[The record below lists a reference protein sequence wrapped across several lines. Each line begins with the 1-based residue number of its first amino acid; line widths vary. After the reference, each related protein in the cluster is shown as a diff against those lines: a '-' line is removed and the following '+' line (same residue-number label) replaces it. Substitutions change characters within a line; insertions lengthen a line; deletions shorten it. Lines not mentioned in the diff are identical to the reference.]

1 MPPGKLFAAG
11 DIGLLQAGPRVSVI
25 GTRKPGSHLACDG
38 HRGGWRTQLTIHQ
51 GWEALRLGRPL
62 FLMESLLKDASF
74 AWPKEMIS
82 YGAQVLSRDS
92 LEALFERLPQG
103 SLSADM
109 PF

>member
-1 MPPGKLFAAG
+1 
-11 DIGLLQAGPRVSVI
+11 
-25 GTRKPGSHLACDG
+25 
-38 HRGGWRTQLTIHQ
+38 
-51 GWEALRLGRPL
+51 
-62 FLMESLLKDASF
+62 MESLLKDASF